1 MEKTITLDGEE
12 IDKDSLENSGR
23 LKSVVDTIKILK
35 TKTGKDYARIKVV
48 GDNREFT
55 IWDTKIIDKLEEGK
69 EIDFLFVKKVTETQ
83 DRTWINHNITEL
95 IEHPEDMEGLSKDTK
110 ELIKQCIQ
118 KIEKKELEKEID
130 AVGKVQ
136 EELNKD
142 PLKYDDN
149 DFKKMVQEVDN
160 VREENKIE
168 HVKVSEVGVVT
179 TQIDITDKELQ
190 QKEIVIPG
198 IVIKKPGTYTLVLG
212 LI

>member
-35 TKTGKDYARIKVV
+35 TKTGKEYARIKVV
-48 GDNREFT
+48 GDTREFT

-69 EIDFLFVKKVTETQ
+69 EIEFLFVKKVTETQ
-83 DRTWINHNITEL
+83 DRTWINYNITEL

-142 PLKYDDN
+142 PVKYDDN
-149 DFKKMVQEVDN
+149 DFKKMVQEVDK

-212 LI
+212 LV

>member
-48 GDNREFT
+48 GDTREFT
-55 IWDTKIIDKLEEGK
+55 IWDTKIIDNLEEGK
-69 EIDFLFVKKVTETQ
+69 EIEFLFVKKVTETQ
-83 DRTWINHNITEL
+83 DRTWINYNITEL